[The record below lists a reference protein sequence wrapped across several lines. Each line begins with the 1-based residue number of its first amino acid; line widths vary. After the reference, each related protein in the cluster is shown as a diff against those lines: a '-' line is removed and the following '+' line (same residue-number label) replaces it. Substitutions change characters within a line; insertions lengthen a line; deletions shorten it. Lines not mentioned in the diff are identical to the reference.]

1 MQLSTSTVSALSTQ
15 RTLESHTVALNRS
28 MERLATGSRINSAAD
43 DVAGVGVA
51 QRMTAQLASLN
62 QALAN
67 TSKGLS
73 YLATMDTSYYEVQGL
88 LRRMEELT
96 VQALNTTYAST
107 DRRAMMQE
115 FSALIAEMDRISE
128 KTTFNGERVFPAS
141 YAGFKQIQVGTQAYD
156 LIPVTPITVAPQ
168 RLFWAQQSGYFI
180 WSDSTPGHFGPSSSP
195 PANTTPAFN
204 ISIAGK
210 NGDVNASFPA
220 GSSARD
226 VADIINSHYEGTGV
240 FAGRAETFVYLEAV
254 DPSDDKV
261 TLTINGVT
269 TEEFDLAPSGYDEFV
284 AARAAIDGITSQTG
298 VRFNGIGTDQ
308 NNNPTGISLISITGD
323 DIEIEL
329 NSATQVN
336 VYPPEPNGAAL
347 ALNADDSITISG
359 AIKLMSTESFT
370 ITQLDANAP
379 AYFDENAWGTDGQW
393 TSTLSGLGTS
403 LTSQFSATFGINSRD
418 ASLTFEYAPELTLLQ
433 IESARTIVFS
443 AQGEIAGKTRQLEHT
458 LNTIMITSQSLAE
471 SRSRVQDTDYA
482 AETANLSRSVLLRN
496 ASTALLAQ
504 AVKRPEMVL
513 ALLR

>member
-28 MERLATGSRINSAAD
+28 MERLATGTRINSAAD

-62 QALAN
+62 QALNN

-73 YLATMDTSYYEVQGL
+73 YLATMDTSYEEVQGL

-96 VQALNTTYAST
+96 VQALNTTYVST
-107 DRRAMMQE
+107 DRQTMLQE

-156 LIPVTPITVAPQ
+156 LVDVTSITVAPQ

-180 WSDSTPGHFGPSSSP
+180 WSDNTQGHFGPSGSP

-210 NGDVNASFPA
+210 NGEVNASFPS

-226 VADIINSHYEGTGV
+226 VADIINSHYEDTGV
-240 FAGRAETFVYLEAV
+240 FAGRAETYVYLEAV

-269 TEEFDLAPSGYDEFV
+269 TEEFSLAPSDYDEFV
-284 AARAAIDGITSQTG
+284 AARAAIDGISSQTG
-298 VRFNGIGTDQ
+298 VRFNGLGTDQ
-308 NNNPTGISLISITGD
+308 NNNPTGISLMSITGV

-336 VYPPEPNGAAL
+336 VYPPEPNGTAL
-347 ALNADDSITISG
+347 TLNANDSITVSG
-359 AIKLMSTESFT
+359 MIKLMSTESFT

-379 AYFDENAWGTDGQW
+379 AYFDENSWGTDGQK
-393 TSTLSGLGTS
+393 LSGLGTS
-403 LTSQFSATFGINSRD
+403 LTSQFSDTFGVNSRD

-433 IESARTIVFS
+433 IEFARTNVLY
-443 AQGEIAGKTRQLEHT
+443 AQATIAGKTRQLEHT

-482 AETANLSRSVLLRN
+482 AETAHLSRSVLLRN